1 MNELINSYKNNIVF
15 KLAFAFAAFFV
26 FYHIAAFLFPIM
38 LAVALAFVL
47 HPVAKVFEKIP
58 VGPGKKRLP
67 QAMAIFLAFVAMSGF
82 FYLIAK
88 LIILPLFGEVNL
100 FLKELPDYM
109 QKVDSSNLDWLGL
122 DQKTR
127 SELPSNLLSLID
139 SLLAWAMSYILEMMK
154 SLVKSTFEMAVLLV
168 GLIVVPFL
176 AFYFLKDWR
185 ELRKLVIDIFSYE
198 AQPRIAAIL
207 DELGDVLSSY
217 VRGMFKLS
225 LLVGVCIT
233 AGVYLLGIDYPLIL
247 GFLALIAEFVPVV
260 GPIVVAVPATFLAYA
275 DSPVSALKI
284 AIFYFAFYQIDAHY
298 LMPKIMG
305 KSIQLHPVLLILS
318 LLIGAKLFGILGL
331 LFAVPVAAVCKV
343 LYKHLWHN
351 SENKKVQ

>member
-1 MNELINSYKNNIVF
+1 MNDLINNYKNNTVF
-15 KLAFAFAAFFV
+15 KIGCAFAAFFV
-26 FYHIAAFLFPIM
+26 FYHIAAFLFPIL

-47 HPVAKVFEKIP
+47 HPIAKVFEKIP

-82 FYLIAK
+82 FYIIAK

-109 QKVDSSNLDWLGL
+109 QKVDSSNLDWIGL
-122 DQKTR
+122 DQQTR

-185 ELRKLVIDIFSYE
+185 ELRQLGIDIFSYE
-198 AQPRIAAIL
+198 VQPKVAAIL
-207 DELGDVLSSY
+207 DELGDVLSAY

-225 LLVGVCIT
+225 LFVGISIT
-233 AGVYLLGIDYPLIL
+233 AGVYLLGINYPLIL
-247 GFLALIAEFVPVV
+247 GFLAMIAEFVPVV

-275 DSPVSALKI
+275 VSPVLALKI
-284 AIFYFAFYQIDAHY
+284 ALFYFVFYQIDAHY

-331 LFAVPVAAVCKV
+331 LFAVPVAAICKV
-343 LYKHLWHN
+343 LYKHLWHS
-351 SENKKVQ
+351 SEDKKVL